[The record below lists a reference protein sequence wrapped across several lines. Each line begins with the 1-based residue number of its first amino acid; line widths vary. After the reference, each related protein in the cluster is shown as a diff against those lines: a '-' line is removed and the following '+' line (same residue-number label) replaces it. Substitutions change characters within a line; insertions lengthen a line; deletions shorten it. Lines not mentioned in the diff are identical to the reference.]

1 MLNFSQ
7 LKDKIIIIS
16 GPTASG
22 KSALAIDIA
31 REVDGV
37 IINSDAMQVYKE
49 LPILT
54 AQPDLSDQLHSPH
67 RLYSIIEMDTHY
79 SVAIWLDWVKREITS
94 CKEKRRAPVIVGGSG
109 LYIKSLVDG
118 LAFIPGISEST
129 RRKMAEMISSSDSVS
144 LHKRLFAYDPDLARR
159 LAPSDLKRITR
170 GLAVYLETRIALSK
184 WQSDTKPYLPRDE
197 FFIINVDIERES
209 LYRNCN
215 TRFVAMLKMGAVDEV
230 ETLLNQKPGIKYP
243 KILGLYE
250 LINWLEG
257 KTTKEE
263 AIEKAQQ
270 FTRNYAKRQ
279 TTWFRNQMRY
289 DFFLRKGG
297 RYEQ

>member
-54 AQPDLSDQLHSPH
+54 AQPNLSDQLHYPH
-67 RLYSIIEMDTHY
+67 KLYGIIEMDTHY
-79 SVAIWLDWVKREITS
+79 SVAMWLDSVKREITS
-94 CKEKRRAPVIVGGSG
+94 YKEKGQVPVIVGGSG

-118 LAFIPGISEST
+118 LAFIPDISEST
-129 RRKMAEMISSSDSVS
+129 KSKMAEMISSFDSVS
-144 LHKRLFAYDPDLARR
+144 LHKHLFAYDHDLARR
-159 LAPSDLKRITR
+159 LEPSDLKRITR
-170 GLAVYLETRIALSK
+170 GLAVYLETQVPLSK
-184 WQSDTKPYLPRDE
+184 WQSDTKPYFPRDK

-215 TRFVAMLKMGAVDEV
+215 TRFLAMLKMGAVEEV
-230 ETLLNQKPGIKYP
+230 ETLLNQKPSIKYP

-257 KTTKEE
+257 RITKEK

-279 TTWFRNQMRY
+279 TTWFRNQMQY
-289 DFFLRKGG
+289 DFFLRKN
-297 RYEQ
+297 